1 MTVGNLKPVVGTQFS
16 DDLEGNNLEIVYG
29 LKGNDLLSTS
39 TGSNPVGLLGG
50 EGDDEYLVRDNSF
63 TVILETGN
71 SNGDTIIAPEYE
83 MNGENTY
90 SLTIDNRHLYTA
102 DLDTGTYAL
111 ILDWRNNT
119 VIDKFELYDGD
130 FTYQEATNFFDQL
143 VESNNPHFLG
153 NFTWDKVQNDPLLV
167 ANGANLDLSR
177 LGLSSDTINAAIEEV
192 KTTEANFQSTI
203 TSLTP
208 NNNLANAALTTDD
221 NSYIFQNEKVFYDF
235 YSLPVENQI
244 DSGDIVNITV
254 SSSDFDP
261 LLMVLDSKGNVL
273 KFDNDG
279 GGGTDAELT
288 FGVGSGEPL
297 FVSVESRNPNETG
310 NYNLSTKTVNV
321 DISGVSPDNA
331 IFKNA
336 IFKIDSIQTRDS
348 VTGSL
353 STEDSQIINGTD
365 INFEDNYLLVGGN
378 VGQQVRVTLN
388 SAFDGELSVSSFD
401 SSGKFSSVLNIDAVA
416 GAGIEQGTFN
426 IAANLDYVISVDSVD
441 PNITGNYT
449 LTTEVI

>member
-1 MTVGNLKPVVGTQFS
+1 VVFEVMKPS
-16 DDLEGNNLEIVYG
+16 KIEL
-29 LKGNDLLSTS
+29 
-39 TGSNPVGLLGG
+39 LLG
-50 EGDDEYLVRDNSF
+50 F
-63 TVILETGN
+63 
-71 SNGDTIIAPEYE
+71 
-83 MNGENTY
+83 
-90 SLTIDNRHLYTA
+90 
-102 DLDTGTYAL
+102 AL
-111 ILDWRNNT
+111 QST
-119 VIDKFELYDGD
+119 
-130 FTYQEATNFFDQL
+130 QPTNFFDQL
-143 VESNNPHFLG
+143 VASNNPHFLG
-153 NFTWDKVQNDPLLV
+153 NLTWDQVKTDPRLV

-192 KTTEANFQSTI
+192 KATEANFQSTI
-203 TSLTP
+203 TSLMP
-208 NNNLANAALTTDD
+208 NDNLANAALTTGD

-235 YSLPVENQI
+235 YSLPVGNQI

-279 GGGTDAELT
+279 GGGTNAELT

-310 NYNLSTKTVNV
+310 NYNLSTKTVNL
-321 DISGVSPDNA
+321 DISGVNPDDTNA
-331 IFKNA
+331 FDNA

-378 VGQQVRVTLN
+378 VGEQVRVTLD
-388 SAFDGELSVSSFD
+388 SDFDGELTVSSFD
-401 SSGKFSSVLNIDAVA
+401 STGQINEVFAIDSVV
-416 GAGIEQGTFN
+416 GAGVEQGILT
-426 IAANLDYVISVDSVD
+426 IAANLDYGISVDSVD